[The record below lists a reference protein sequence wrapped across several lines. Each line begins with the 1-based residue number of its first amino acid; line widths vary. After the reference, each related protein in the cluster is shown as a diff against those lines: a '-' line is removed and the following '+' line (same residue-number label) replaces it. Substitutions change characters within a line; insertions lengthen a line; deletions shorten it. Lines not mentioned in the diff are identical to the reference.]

1 VLVLLLRCL
10 VYKQCRRSDL
20 SSLPYKPD
28 GFGNKLFSTTSE
40 PILPPLAFPPP
51 LPLLA
56 GSSPPANPPLPASI
70 SSPPRGL
77 SRLTGGCITTGDV
90 RARHRA
96 RLTGLIPAHRE
107 ASPFPALSPSTGG
120 AELARCGVEN
130 RRSVHLCL
138 LLLWL
143 VIDPS
148 LLRFRGFE

>member
-1 VLVLLLRCL
+1 MGSGTNC
-10 VYKQCRRSDL
+10 
-20 SSLPYKPD
+20 
-28 GFGNKLFSTTSE
+28 F
-40 PILPPLAFPPP
+40 PPLQSPFFLLSPFLRPFPSSQAPP
-51 LPLLA
+51 
-56 GSSPPANPPLPASI
+56 PPANPPLPASI

-130 RRSVHLCL
+130 RRSVRLCL
-138 LLLWL
+138 LLIWL